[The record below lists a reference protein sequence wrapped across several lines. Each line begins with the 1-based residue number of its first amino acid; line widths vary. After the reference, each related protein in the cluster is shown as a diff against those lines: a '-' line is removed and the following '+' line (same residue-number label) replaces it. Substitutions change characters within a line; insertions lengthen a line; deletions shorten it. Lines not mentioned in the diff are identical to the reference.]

1 MVSIFPHFSQAEAT
15 RRRDCDGFRTP
26 AQEDVVGTSRIP
38 IIVGVALFAGLLS
51 MGAQAQTEPKAT
63 ASTPLTQ
70 TPVAAQTTKARSTN
84 AEARKSARASTRR
97 AAPAEP
103 TTAESDG
110 TVMRG
115 PDNIGLIARLP
126 WWRSNEMQTI
136 RYLDKAVASQ
146 VLTTADSWLG
156 LTPDPMDDD
165 AGKDARTV
173 MHVVAAE
180 ETTVG
185 EAGGAIDSTEPNA
198 IDLAASDDS
207 QPANKSWLQGLLALL
222 GGALA
227 AASTAR
233 FLFV

>member
-1 MVSIFPHFSQAEAT
+1 M
-15 RRRDCDGFRTP
+15 
-26 AQEDVVGTSRIP
+26 GTSRIP

-51 MGAQAQTEPKAT
+51 MGAQAQTDPKAT
-63 ASTPLTQ
+63 ASTPLAL
-70 TPVAAQTTKARSTN
+70 TPVAAQTAKARSTTV
-84 AEARKSARASTRR
+84 EAGKPARASTRR
-97 AAPAEP
+97 TARTEPAAAENN
-103 TTAESDG
+103 G
-110 TVMRG
+110 VVMRG
-115 PDNIGLIARLP
+115 PDNVALIARLP
-126 WWRSNEMQTI
+126 WWRSGEMQTI

-146 VLTTADSWLG
+146 VLTAADSWLG
-156 LTPDPMDDD
+156 LAPDPMDDD
-165 AGKDARTV
+165 AGNDARTV

-185 EAGGAIDSTEPNA
+185 EAGGAIDSTEPNP
-198 IDLAASDDS
+198 IDLAAGDDP